1 MSRPITLFTGQWA
14 DMPLADL
21 AERAAAWGY
30 DGLELASWGD
40 HLDVFRAS
48 ESLRYCRQQKS
59 ILERN
64 GLQLF
69 AISSALAG
77 QLTCDLN
84 NDARSDAFSPKEVQ
98 GDPEGK
104 RRWAIE
110 AVKRSAA
117 AAQNL
122 GVSVVTGL
130 TGSSIWHLLY
140 RFPPVDEEEIEGGYR
155 HFADVWGPILDV
167 FRDHGVAFANEC
179 HPTSL
184 AYDRITAQKTL
195 EAVGFHPALGFN
207 FDPSHLYWQGL
218 DLVRFIEE
226 LGERVFHTHMK
237 DAARTLDGRSGI
249 LCSHFNFG
257 DPRRGW
263 DFRSIGRGQ
272 VDFAAILRALDTI
285 NYRGPLSV
293 EWEDSGLEREQGAR
307 ESVAW
312 LRGLQEDCADEAA
325 GRGSISGWRPGSGVR
340 KGPD

>member
-1 MSRPITLFTGQWA
+1 MRRPITLFTGQWA
-14 DMPLADL
+14 DMPLVEL
-21 AERAAAWGY
+21 AEKAAEWGY
-30 DGLELASWGD
+30 DGLELATWGD

-48 ESLRYCRQQKS
+48 ESLRYCREQKS

-69 AISSALAG
+69 AISNALAG

-84 NDARSDAFSPKEVQ
+84 NDARSDAFAPKEVW

-110 AVKRSAA
+110 AAKRSAA
-117 AAQNL
+117 AAENL
-122 GVSVVTGL
+122 GASVVTGI

-140 RFPPVDEEEIEGGYR
+140 RFPPVDEETIAAGYR
-155 HFADVWGPILDV
+155 YFADVWGPILDI
-167 FRDHGVAFANEC
+167 FRDCGVAFANEC
-179 HPTSL
+179 HPTSF
-184 AYDRITAQKTL
+184 AYDAVTAQKTL
-195 EAVGFHPALGFN
+195 EAVGFHSALGFN

-218 DLVRFIEE
+218 DLARFIRE

-237 DAARTLDGRSGI
+237 DAARALDGRSGI
-249 LCSHFNFG
+249 LGSHFNFG

-272 VDFAAILRALDTI
+272 VDFAAILRALNTI

-293 EWEDSGLEREQGAR
+293 EWEDSGLEREHGAR
-307 ESVAW
+307 ESVVR
-312 LRGLQEDCADEAA
+312 LRSLQGHCVEEAA
-325 GRGSISGWRPGSGVR
+325 DGGSIAGWRPGSGVR
-340 KGPD
+340 KAPA